1 MNGLLSRSET
11 IKIKRYEKDCCV
23 FSSILRFS
31 GRDKF
36 HGKVVLPMLAFLFGI
51 WFQEVAAQSRIC
63 PINGG
68 RYSANLN
75 EILPSLQSGYMQTL
89 GMHDSYRAIFSYI
102 SVEEYIFSENRVA
115 ECPVRTGGGRRAARL
130 FWIPAEKNRK
140 AVLRRKNIKVCDFY
154 GAEMLI
160 FLTDHR
166 MDLTLDSRRVT
177 RKPKV
182 VSGQ

>member
-63 PINGG
+63 LINGG

-102 SVEEYIFSENRVA
+102 SVEEYIFSRGNCHKRKTGLQNARCAQAVADELRVYFGF
-115 ECPVRTGGGRRAARL
+115 P
-130 FWIPAEKNRK
+130 
-140 AVLRRKNIKVCDFY
+140 RRKTGKRSCVGKILRFAISTERIC
-154 GAEMLI
+154 
-160 FLTDHR
+160 
-166 MDLTLDSRRVT
+166 
-177 RKPKV
+177 
-182 VSGQ
+182 